1 MSALKLVSNPKPMY
15 NVAQEHTKKKNMES
29 KPVNPDRAIDQK
41 LVEKA
46 QKGDKKAFGILVEK
60 YNKNSLD
67 SYLEWSETNL
77 RSKILFKI
85 LSLRLTGL

>member
-15 NVAQEHTKKKNMES
+15 NIAQEHTKNKNMES

-60 YNKNSLD
+60 YNKKLTR
-67 SYLEWSETNL
+67 L
-77 RSKILFKI
+77 
-85 LSLRLTGL
+85 LSRICLLYTSPSPRD

>member
-15 NVAQEHTKKKNMES
+15 NVAQEHTKNKNMES

-46 QKGDKKAFGILVEK
+46 QKG
-60 YNKNSLD
+60 
-67 SYLEWSETNL
+67 
-77 RSKILFKI
+77 R
-85 LSLRLTGL
+85 